1 MFINYYA
8 KMLYRLWAQ
17 VSQWR
22 QDRSNQAI
30 YMCVAYFQGYI
41 FAVHLLLVDLYMLL
55 LAPLAKYKV
64 MLHSVPCCLASN

>member
-1 MFINYYA
+1 MQKCFIGYGH
-8 KMLYRLWAQ
+8 KFHSGDKISRIKL
-17 VSQWR
+17 
-22 QDRSNQAI
+22 

-64 MLHSVPCCLASN
+64 MLHSMPCCLASN